1 MNTPPQVIVGDE
13 VYYHHPEH
21 GVLSGPVASTGK
33 DGVTVRQ
40 GDDHHGVLWDS
51 LLGHKRRHIRRLRVV
66 ERGEDGF
73 IAEDE
78 DGKRSYYS
86 GEAPPDEEE
95 TEPLTKSRDSQAL
108 IDAALIKAGYEP
120 SLEYIQATYGNH
132 WTRREDPV
140 INDLWTALADSR
152 ARVDEAIGGLRADLT
167 KAVAGK

>member
-33 DGVTVRQ
+33 DGVMVRQ
-40 GDDHHGVLWDS
+40 GDDHHGVLWES

-152 ARVDEAIGGLRADLT
+152 ARVDEAIGGLRDDLT